1 MIKSEKDLVALA
13 NSGKETLKKF
23 VNSLIDFPKPIVAL
37 VNGPSIGIMTTTL
50 ALFDTV
56 ICSDTAT
63 FHTPFLTTSQTPEGC
78 STVTFPRIMGP
89 AKANAML
96 LFNEKLT
103 ADQAYQ
109 CGFVSKVVKKSELN
123 SFVETWLHGEKGL
136 ITTGATN
143 MWMAA
148 KKLIR
153 NEEEKAFLRKINEI
167 ECNELSK
174 IWLTPDFAKAMAK
187 FFQRKK

>member
-1 MIKSEKDLVALA
+1 M
-13 NSGKETLKKF
+13 GKEVLENF
-23 VNSLIDFPKPIVAL
+23 VNSLIDFPKPLVAC

-78 STVTFPRIMGP
+78 STVTFARIMGNS
-89 AKANAML
+89 KANSML

-103 ADQAYQ
+103 AEQAYQ
-109 CGFVSKVVKKSELN
+109 CGFVSKIVPKNELN
-123 SFVETWLHGEKGL
+123 NYIQSWLYGEKGL
-136 ITTGATN
+136 ITTGSTN
-143 MWMAA
+143 MWLKA
-148 KKLIR
+148 KQLIR
-153 NEEEKAFLRKINEI
+153 TDEEKAMLRRVNKI
-167 ECNELSK
+167 ECEELAK

-187 FFQRKK
+187 FFQRKN